1 MTQRATEVATA
12 VPYSPE
18 KEKFLV
24 LKRNS
29 NTEIHPDKWNFP
41 GGHIEDEEAENA
53 ALRELREETSLTGKI
68 LKTGEAFKL
77 DTEDGLFK
85 IHPFLVLVA
94 DEPELNEE
102 HVDKKWIEPRELDD
116 LQTVDGLKR
125 DLRKLDVEF

>member
-18 KEKFLV
+18 KESFLV

-29 NTEIHPDKWNFP
+29 DTDIHPNKWNFP
-41 GGHIEDEEAENA
+41 GGHIENEEPENA
-53 ALRELREETSLTGKI
+53 ALRELREETKLTGEI
-68 LKTGEAFKL
+68 LKTGESFNL

-85 IHPFLVLVA
+85 VHPFLVLVE

-102 HVDKKWIEPRELDD
+102 HVEMKWIEPGELDD
-116 LQTVDGLKR
+116 LETVDGLKR
-125 DLRKLDVEF
+125 DLRKLDVEI